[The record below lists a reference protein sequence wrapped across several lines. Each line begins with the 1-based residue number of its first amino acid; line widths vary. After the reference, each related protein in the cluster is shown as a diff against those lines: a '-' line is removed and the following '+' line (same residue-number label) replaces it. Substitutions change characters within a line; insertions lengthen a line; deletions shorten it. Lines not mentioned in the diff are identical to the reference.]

1 MNFSIV
7 CPDPSLENERFVCTC
22 YSSIEMSNFVEK
34 HEFPNDC
41 TLLQALSLDII
52 DWMNFT
58 IFLNAWNLGSHEIGF
73 PNGGDSE
80 RSTWNLVNT
89 LLRKYILETIKSA
102 GPIISSPGNN
112 LLLLVQLI
120 TEPLA
125 WHCLIIQ
132 SCIRSLLP
140 SGKKKKKG
148 GPVEQ
153 SNSQLSNE
161 IRDSIQSICETI
173 EVVTKWLKEQL
184 QTPNDEKFETAYSS
198 VQKNGTQSGPGK
210 VFKVLESSVSVMK
223 DADVGYRILE
233 ALRSWSPPDVVRKIV
248 GGQDGL
254 LSEFLKICESK
265 IKLLQSLRSQ
275 L

>member
-1 MNFSIV
+1 MILSLSNSVGRTFS
-7 CPDPSLENERFVCTC
+7 
-22 YSSIEMSNFVEK
+22 
-34 HEFPNDC
+34 PNDC
-41 TLLQALSLDII
+41 TLVQALSLDIT

-58 IFLNAWNLGSHEIGF
+58 VFLNAWNLSSHEIGV
-73 PNGGDSE
+73 PSE
-80 RSTWNLVNT
+80 GNSDRSTWNLVNT
-89 LLRKYILETIKSA
+89 LLRKCVLETIKSA

-153 SNSQLSNE
+153 SNSQLSHE
-161 IRDSIQSICETI
+161 IRNSVQSLCETI
-173 EVVTKWLKEQL
+173 EFVTKWLKEQL

-198 VQKNGTQSGPGK
+198 VQRNGTKNGPGK
-210 VFKVLESSVSVMK
+210 VFKVLESSVSLMK
-223 DADVGYRILE
+223 DADVGDRILE
-233 ALRSWSPPDVVRKIV
+233 ALQSWSPADVVRKIV